1 MDSERRFATS
11 PPLGI
16 KIVCLL
22 VLFSTIVGTAVV
34 VSVADALDWAPRDWL
49 VLTVTVVV
57 SLFAVYGLW
66 TLRPWGWTLAMA
78 SFAFNFVVAF
88 AAFSGI
94 LTVGTEGAF
103 SLVPTVI
110 YAIYVYSK
118 RDLYRPTPA
127 EQ

>member
-1 MDSERRFATS
+1 MKFNQRSSTNA
-11 PPLGI
+11 PLGI

-22 VLFSTIVGTAVV
+22 ILLSTIVGTAVV
-34 VSVADALDWAPRDWL
+34 VSIADALNWAPRDWL

-78 SFAFNFVVAF
+78 SFAFEFVVAF
-88 AAFSGI
+88 AAFSGV

-118 RDLYRPTPA
+118 RDLYRPTPP
-127 EQ
+127 ER